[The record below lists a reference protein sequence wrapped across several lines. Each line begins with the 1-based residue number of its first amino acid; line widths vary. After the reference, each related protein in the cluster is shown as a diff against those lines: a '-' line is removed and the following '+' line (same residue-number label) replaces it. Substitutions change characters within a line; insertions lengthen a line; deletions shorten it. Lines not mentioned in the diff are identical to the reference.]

1 MFKYRLKTDFSS
13 LLGVLIVLVGAAL
26 ILTGCKEATS
36 ETSPNGATESQEV
49 QTNTPQPSD
58 SPPEGENQTANKDSE
73 PSPVQPVATKKN
85 LIDVIRAARSWGPAR
100 EFLPMIGQDAPD
112 FNLTDVNGKQ
122 QKLSDY
128 KGKDVILKFWA
139 TWCPPCK
146 MTIPHLMKLRE
157 TVSEDKLAIMG
168 LSYISS
174 YPPNTEEMIKNYA
187 SETQINYPIIAVG
200 SNGAGRL
207 YDSVQ
212 GLPTIFFIDAEGKIK
227 LATSGLMPLDDFK
240 AVLEAE
246 WPEGAI

>member
-1 MFKYRLKTDFSS
+1 MFEHRLKTGHSS
-13 LLGVLIVLVGAAL
+13 LFGVFTLLLGAAI

-36 ETSPNGATESQEV
+36 EKSPNEV
-49 QTNTPQPSD
+49 PEPQKVQDKPPTPPN
-58 SPPEGENQTANKDSE
+58 SPPEVENPTADNGSE
-73 PSPVQPVATKKN
+73 PPPIQPVVSKKN
-85 LIDVIRAARSWGPAR
+85 LVDVIKTARSWGPAR
-100 EFLPMIGQDAPD
+100 EFIPMIGRDAPD
-112 FNLTDVNGKQ
+112 FTLTDVNGKEH
-122 QKLSDY
+122 KLSDY

-168 LSYISS
+168 LSYVSS
-174 YPPNTEEMIKNYA
+174 YPPNTEEMIKNYT
-187 SETQINYPIIAVG
+187 STKQVNYPIIAVG
-200 SNGAGRL
+200 SDGAGKV

-212 GLPTIFFIDAEGKIK
+212 GLPTIFFIDAQGKIK
-227 LATSGLMPLDDFK
+227 LATSGLMALEDFK